1 MSGGWRYSVNKHN
14 GGCGGIVQIEVDVTP
29 GQQFPVVVGVGG
41 AAGAMANTFNWQTFL
56 NGGTGGA
63 SSFGE
68 WAIPGGTGATD
79 TLPGRNASYASTYV
93 TVGSI
98 PGGCSAD
105 GNADVVKVNSAA
117 GAPGFVLVEW

>member
-1 MSGGWRYSVNKHN
+1 MAGGWRYSEGKHN
-14 GGCGGIVQIEVDVTP
+14 GGCGGIVRIEVDVTP
-29 GQQFPVVVGVGG
+29 GQQFPVVVGAGG
-41 AAGAMANTFNWQTFL
+41 TAGAMANIYQWQTIL
-56 NGGTGGA
+56 NGGTGGI

-79 TLPGRNASYASTYV
+79 TTPGRNASYASTYV

-98 PGGCSAD
+98 LGGCSAD
-105 GNADVVKVNSAA
+105 GNANVVTVNSGA